1 MSCHIC
7 TAHTKPAACFHICPQ
22 FIQVHETH
30 KELLNQNVQLHL
42 LACREG
48 ARVLHQL
55 CLHHGDPAGQQPP
68 ATPAG
73 PVLPAHCIL
82 WGVPPTPSHSQK
94 GHCCLW
100 LPLLHLLWHDRVL
113 RQDQHV
119 TATNRLLR
127 PQVCSCF
134 VWVPLAKLM
143 CAGVVTDEVLPLL
156 QARLI
161 NHTYH

>member
-1 MSCHIC
+1 MHIC
-7 TAHTKPAACFHICPQ
+7 YT
-22 FIQVHETH
+22 QVLETH
-30 KELLNQNVQLHL
+30 KVSLGQNVQLHVSI
-42 LACREG
+42 CREG
-48 ARVLHQL
+48 ACVLHQL
-55 CLHHGDPAGQQPP
+55 CLYHGDPAGQQPP

-100 LPLLHLLWHDRVL
+100 LPLLHFLWHDRVL

-119 TATNRLLR
+119 TATNRLLQ

-134 VWVPLAKLM
+134 VRVPLARLM
-143 CAGVVTDEVLPLL
+143 RAGVVPHDMLPLL
-156 QARLI
+156 QAGLI
-161 NHTYH
+161 NHTYHPHSLCT